1 MGGGGGG
8 KGPFIYKVISD
19 EGGSLLNIL
28 HNYKGSVC
36 VCVFGEGGTFQIY
49 YYYEIYEWP
58 LGGCMVGKGF

>member
-36 VCVFGEGGTFQIY
+36 VCVCVFGEGETFQNLLLLCNI
-49 YYYEIYEWP
+49 
-58 LGGCMVGKGF
+58 

>member
-36 VCVFGEGGTFQIY
+36 VCVFGEGGTFQNLLLLCNI
-49 YYYEIYEWP
+49 
-58 LGGCMVGKGF
+58 